1 MDKEKLRSELER
13 RLAEMKPRL
22 KPTDRV
28 RWLWG
33 YADADKI
40 VDAYGLQPKD
50 DKVVFS
56 ALHSGIYYL
65 QYDKRKQRYK
75 LVRILGSQ
83 IKIIDDGNLYHFE
96 FKIRHKEVYV
106 GVFNYRHA
114 WFLDAQSA
122 IERMEAN
129 NGDQGI

>member
-1 MDKEKLRSELER
+1 MNRITNQDGTVKLSPVSTEKKQIDSALAKLSKLEDLEE
-13 RLAEMKPRL
+13 RLQCE
-22 KPTDRV
+22 
-28 RWLWG
+28 
-33 YADADKI
+33 I
-40 VDAYGLQPKD
+40 E
-50 DKVVFS
+50 VVFS

-83 IKIIDDGNLYHFE
+83 IKIIDDGNLYDFE

-122 IERMEAN
+122 IERLEAN